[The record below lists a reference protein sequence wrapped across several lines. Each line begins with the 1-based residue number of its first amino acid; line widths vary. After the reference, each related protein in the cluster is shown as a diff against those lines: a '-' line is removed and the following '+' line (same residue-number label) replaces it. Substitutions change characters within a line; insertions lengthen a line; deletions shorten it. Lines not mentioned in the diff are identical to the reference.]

1 MSIGVTFKRRPL
13 VAAAILVVLAA
24 GLSYMSVGKGT
35 KAAEIEIM
43 KA

>member
-13 VAAAILVVLAA
+13 VAAAILVVLVG
-24 GLSYMSVGKGT
+24 GLSYLSVGKGT
-35 KAAEIEIM
+35 KADDIEIM